1 MIPHRSSSEIM
12 KKLPILSG
20 LTLLAVP
27 ICLLLAQPDVES
39 SIKQAELG
47 WSSAILKNDLTQ
59 LDRILSDDLVYYHS
73 SGLVDTK
80 RTYLSNL
87 QSAKFQYH
95 FVDYEQMKIRAFG
108 NTSVV
113 NAKLRIKAIDN
124 GTPIDNLF
132 LLTHVFVK
140 QRGSWQLVS
149 HQTTRLP

>member
-1 MIPHRSSSEIM
+1 M
-12 KKLPILSG
+12 KKLPIRFG
-20 LTLLAVP
+20 LTLVAVP
-27 ICLLLAQPDVES
+27 LCLLLGQPDVES
-39 SIKQAELG
+39 SVKSTVKQAELG

-80 RTYLSNL
+80 QTYMSNL
-87 QSAKFQYH
+87 QSAKFKYN

-113 NAKLRIKAIDN
+113 NAKLRIKANDN

-140 QRGSWQLVS
+140 QRGGWQLVS